1 MRNVQICLLIV
12 ALLFLFCVG
21 IVSAEKMTC
30 DNPCY
35 VKHLQM
41 AGGDIARCPDCHNG
55 EKADTP
61 PLLKGKYANMGGPNH
76 SCSDCHNGE
85 KAPLLPLPWGAT
97 SCADCHPMK

>member
-1 MRNVQICLLIV
+1 VQVILLIV
-12 ALLFLFCVG
+12 TLLFLLSIGV
-21 IVSAEKMTC
+21 VSAKKVKSIC
-30 DNPCY
+30 DSPYY

-76 SCSDCHNGE
+76 GCSDCHNGE